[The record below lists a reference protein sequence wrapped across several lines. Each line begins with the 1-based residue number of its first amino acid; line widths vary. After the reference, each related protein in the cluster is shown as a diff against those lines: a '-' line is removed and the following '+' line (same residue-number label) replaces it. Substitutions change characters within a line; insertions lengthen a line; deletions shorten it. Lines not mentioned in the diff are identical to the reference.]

1 MSIFSHKGSPV
12 FQIISLG
19 KIPSS
24 GRVNIFKALTPFLV
38 PGELQAHGIRR
49 IKDEQ
54 SLWKEGREAEE
65 EKDKWEGRVCRD
77 RCTGCDPLKGV
88 QPGDKHGLNSSQAL
102 LPSCALRLGLGL
114 GLVGPEEGTSSSG
127 HHVKRGIHYCEE
139 IHYCSLV
146 VASSGGF
153 QDIQTSHPQRM
164 LERRSHIFNLEPP
177 NL

>member
-49 IKDEQ
+49 IKEEQ

-65 EKDKWEGRVCRD
+65 EKDK
-77 RCTGCDPLKGV
+77 
-88 QPGDKHGLNSSQAL
+88 
-102 LPSCALRLGLGL
+102 
-114 GLVGPEEGTSSSG
+114 
-127 HHVKRGIHYCEE
+127 
-139 IHYCSLV
+139 
-146 VASSGGF
+146 
-153 QDIQTSHPQRM
+153 
-164 LERRSHIFNLEPP
+164 
-177 NL
+177 